1 VCIRFVFIAAI
12 RVHSGRIRI
21 VLVPSQMSS
30 ASRVRTRR
38 RGEIRSWGLFSLSR
52 NARYSRRKIIFPRGP
67 PRLSPRT
74 SGGAECET
82 ERERA
87 RERER
92 ERERG
97 SRSLSSGCSRLS
109 GSGVTYKSSEK
120 KRGAYRRDCGST
132 CETCL
137 ALRSMRAGDVRLKGE
152 GGG

>member
-1 VCIRFVFIAAI
+1 MHATHDGKSFFR
-12 RVHSGRIRI
+12 GD
-21 VLVPSQMSS
+21 
-30 ASRVRTRR
+30 R
-38 RGEIRSWGLFSLSR
+38 RGYR
-52 NARYSRRKIIFPRGP
+52 
-67 PRLSPRT
+67 
-74 SGGAECET
+74 
-82 ERERA
+82 RERA
-87 RERER
+87 AAPNARQRERER
-92 ERERG
+92 EREKERG